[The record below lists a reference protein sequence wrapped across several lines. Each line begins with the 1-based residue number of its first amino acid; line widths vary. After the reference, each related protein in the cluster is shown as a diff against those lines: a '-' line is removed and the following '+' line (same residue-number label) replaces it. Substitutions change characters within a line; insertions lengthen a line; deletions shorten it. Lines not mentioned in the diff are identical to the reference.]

1 MALKISVAIAT
12 YNEEKNI
19 KRCLDSVRQLAD
31 EIVVVDGGS
40 DDKTVKIA
48 SSIGRSRPEADRPM
62 VEASGRKKPKV
73 KVFVT
78 DNPPIFHINKQKAID
93 KCNGDW
99 ILQLDADEEVTK
111 ELKEEIL
118 EKIKGNAFAGFFI
131 PRKNFFLGRFLKK
144 GGQYPDHTLRLYRK
158 GKGRLPCRDVH
169 EQAEV
174 KGKIGYLKSDLIHW
188 ADPDFSRYLQRFNR
202 YTDLLAKE
210 IKNRKKKN
218 YIFDFFQ
225 YIFIKPLHWFL
236 STFLRHK
243 GFLDGWQGLIFSF
256 FSALRFP
263 IAYLKSFYAINNK
276 DKNDRLKKR
285 ITQVINCILILLIF
299 KNFLTPVILNKG
311 KYTRSYWSAFPSY
324 KKAYENSQYMQ
335 DLNFVKG
342 WIPDEI
348 VYAYAAGE
356 YLRGTNPILIDS
368 QEPPLGKY
376 FLALSIAI
384 FDNENLPILVF
395 GTLVLVVLFLIGKE
409 IYQNTFLA
417 LLPPLCLSFEKL
429 FISQFVYVPLLD
441 IIQLFFI
448 LLAVIFFIKAIK
460 QQLTKK
466 VFLYFA
472 FSSIALGGI
481 ISVKFFITGII
492 VVLSWYLFL
501 LFRKDLKRGIL
512 LFVSLSFSLIVLIL
526 SYLRVFFYGYSLR
539 SVFGIQKW
547 IFLYHSSKLTHFFT
561 VWPLIFLN
569 RWYVWWGDKPVLR
582 EIHWQI
588 SWPIITTIAFLV
600 IIFYFKKGEY
610 HPVSGVDEADT
621 NKSPHGGVQ
630 SETENHGLLPVG
642 IYFLKRLPRKK
653 EIEPIMFWILCYS
666 LFISFAQ
673 ANSRYLIP
681 LLPFLYLVSFHGMNE
696 ALKKLLKNKRK

>member
-78 DNPPIFHINKQKAID
+78 DNPLIFHINKQKAID

-118 EKIKGNAFAGFFI
+118 EKIKDNAFAGFFI

-210 IKNRKKKN
+210 IRNRKKKN

-243 GFLDGWQGLIFSF
+243 GFLDSWQGLIFSF

-263 IAYLKSFYAINNK
+263 VSYIKYLGI
-276 DKNDRLKKR
+276 
-285 ITQVINCILILLIF
+285 
-299 KNFLTPVILNKG
+299 
-311 KYTRSYWSAFPSY
+311 
-324 KKAYENSQYMQ
+324 
-335 DLNFVKG
+335 
-342 WIPDEI
+342 
-348 VYAYAAGE
+348 
-356 YLRGTNPILIDS
+356 
-368 QEPPLGKY
+368 
-376 FLALSIAI
+376 
-384 FDNENLPILVF
+384 
-395 GTLVLVVLFLIGKE
+395 IG
-409 IYQNTFLA
+409 A
-417 LLPPLCLSFEKL
+417 
-429 FISQFVYVPLLD
+429 
-441 IIQLFFI
+441 
-448 LLAVIFFIKAIK
+448 
-460 QQLTKK
+460 
-466 VFLYFA
+466 A
-472 FSSIALGGI
+472 FSYTLAFSINGI
-481 ISVKFFITGII
+481 FQ
-492 VVLSWYLFL
+492 
-501 LFRKDLKRGIL
+501 
-512 LFVSLSFSLIVLIL
+512 LI
-526 SYLRVFFYGYSLR
+526 
-539 SVFGIQKW
+539 
-547 IFLYHSSKLTHFFT
+547 
-561 VWPLIFLN
+561 
-569 RWYVWWGDKPVLR
+569 
-582 EIHWQI
+582 
-588 SWPIITTIAFLV
+588 
-600 IIFYFKKGEY
+600 
-610 HPVSGVDEADT
+610 
-621 NKSPHGGVQ
+621 KS
-630 SETENHGLLPVG
+630 
-642 IYFLKRLPRKK
+642 
-653 EIEPIMFWILCYS
+653 
-666 LFISFAQ
+666 
-673 ANSRYLIP
+673 
-681 LLPFLYLVSFHGMNE
+681 
-696 ALKKLLKNKRK
+696 KKLLNVKWAKFLPWHDFFIISIISIISLSLLFMVNLIGMPKIILIIVSGLVYFSVVSIFLMKFKYFSIPKFATIRKYLGLSYK